1 MADLFT
7 EFVQKSGELYGTTA
21 MDWAPYYR
29 VGVVRF
35 ERNEKGQIAGKY
47 RGTVVYRNKNYT
59 NSIHEGET
67 YIVSLESNPLTG
79 RNYFAKP
86 IAKLDAKFFF
96 ELTKDQIDLLAER
109 LWESNRMAILPFL
122 EGKYKEEFDGLLQKQ
137 REELT
142 SEYGAKIDELTTSV
156 ADLEQSAKQDKRII
170 EDLQAS
176 AGVASPKK
184 KEKHPAQQQQKKKRI
199 YRTGPTTI
207 TSDKFTAG
215 RYFVNL
221 SFDHTLLSI
230 TENIHGN
237 VLCLS
242 HTLNLAGLNDVL
254 PFESKCELS
263 YEHTVRG
270 ALIVHLA

>member
-184 KEKHPAQQQQKKKRI
+184 KAATSST
-199 YRTGPTTI
+199 RTGE
-207 TSDKFTAG
+207 TSGTATAEKEED
-215 RYFVNL
+215 L
-221 SFDHTLLSI
+221 SDRTHYNHVGQVHRRTVLREPELRPHA
-230 TENIHGN
+230 TEH
-237 VLCLS
+237 
-242 HTLNLAGLNDVL
+242 HR
-254 PFESKCELS
+254 
-263 YEHTVRG
+263 EHPW
-270 ALIVHLA
+270 